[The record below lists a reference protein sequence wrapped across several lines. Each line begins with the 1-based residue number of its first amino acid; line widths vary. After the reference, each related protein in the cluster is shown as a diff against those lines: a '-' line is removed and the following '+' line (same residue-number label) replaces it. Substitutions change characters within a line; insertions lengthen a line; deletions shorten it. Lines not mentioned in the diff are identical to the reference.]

1 MSSLR
6 IATILAAAVMTGCA
20 LFGGKVSLST
30 SPTMPAAEGGAR
42 FSVSK
47 NDNTVIV
54 LSVKHLAHPDK
65 LTPPASSYVVWTKA
79 NKDAMAQSIGALKV
93 DSDLSG
99 SLLAETP
106 LHSFELI
113 VTAEPSGEIQQPT
126 GQPLLWTSY
135 SR

>member
-1 MSSLR
+1 MSSR
-6 IATILAAAVMTGCA
+6 WIATFLAATVMTGCA
-20 LFGGKVSLST
+20 MFSGKVSLSA
-30 SPTMPAAEGGAR
+30 SPSMPAAEG
-42 FSVSK
+42 SVRYSTSK

-65 LTPPASSYVVWTKA
+65 LTPPSGSYVVWTKA
-79 NKDAMAQSIGALKV
+79 NKDAMPQSIGALKV
-93 DSDLSG
+93 DSDLYG

-106 LHSFELI
+106 LHSFDLF
-113 VTAEPSGEIQQPT
+113 VTAEPSSEAQQPA